1 MEVMSK
7 KSGCKTEMKYFEDLG
22 IDGRMMLKW
31 ILIK

>member
-1 MEVMSK
+1 MSK
-7 KSGCKTEMKYFEDLG
+7 KSGCKIEMKYHFEDLG